1 MKNKIDF
8 NVFNN
13 DNLEQLENYLE
24 KNKNELSSVANKSLQ
39 NIINYIDDYKDKQTQ
54 NVDLYEILSDEL
66 NGKFIYYKDA
76 YEYLIQKRIDNFK
89 DVFEEEIY
97 DVASI
102 ATYYLYEELYDY
114 LNNFAD
120 NLEKD
125 ISL

>member
-39 NIINYIDDYKDKQTQ
+39 NIINYIDAYKDKKTQ

-66 NGKFIYYKDA
+66 NDKFIYYKDA

-102 ATYYLYEELYDY
+102 ATHYLYEELYDY